1 MIDLTY
7 YDEYLGLAERAGARA
22 EFPLHVEPPDEQP
35 TVGDR
40 YSVKVPLKDFAD
52 PAIEI
57 DAQSY
62 LDQATPGISP
72 SIRERYVVRIA
83 MTICSI
89 ALLAAGGLAQTPNSP
104 AQFPAY
110 MSDNFDYA
118 AFTRFDAQEPPRDQ
132 IYQSNGFMA
141 MQETGFGGQTV
152 IVPVAGPEAPVNEGE
167 RLSALALDSP
177 VFIDASGHKYALGES
192 TGRHNLTY
200 FADRTVYRAAFE
212 NGLQV
217 TVTAYPVY
225 GRSCAVYRITVD
237 RTAEPVTVL
246 VRMRGLGFQTLPDPG
261 LRAKNAV
268 SYGSARWPYR
278 LLVGADARARAAD
291 GSFHWLL
298 NAGGTAS
305 VTLALGKDDREAKAN
320 LAALR
325 AAPDLFDAETHRQWN
340 EYLAS
345 APLVAPAEP
354 IRFTIGTLNRD
365 ESISP
370 EELVRSELWF
380 WRGLLNTTCQARY
393 LAACPMTIADWNVFM
408 GMWSNDGIAEAIALM
423 GTNRADLARS
433 SILSWFRYAVNAEG
447 DGTAAWTIFPS
458 GKNTFQATGPERQ
471 TQGVPV
477 QATLLGEY
485 VRLTGDRSILE
496 EKPGGAAGG
505 RTVWQ
510 ALLAYQQN
518 LLKVRDPNHDHLID
532 WTHTYETGWDDKDSP
547 FFDLKGDATS
557 SINEQ
562 VFNLWSLQEMVYLSK
577 LQGEDPAPWEEE
589 FERARKAVRKE
600 LWDPA
605 TRRYED
611 LDVKTGKLWTQGEN
625 LDAYYLLYFETD
637 PVRIETMMKRL
648 NDPAKFNGPML
659 PALAFDT
666 PNWGGYWRGEAWPRI
681 YGYVAMGL
689 ARSGH
694 GLEGFNWLARAIHAN
709 DGPILPE
716 HVDPKLYP
724 PSEHPMGSV
733 RIMGYDALD
742 TLLFPELAGLHT
754 WAGDDLIVT
763 PNPKLGK
770 VYVRNQKWLGDRYD
784 AVFEPNMRTLIMR
797 NGKALPSLG
806 TGKIWYA
813 HKTGNDVVF
822 ETK

>member
-1 MIDLTY
+1 
-7 YDEYLGLAERAGARA
+7 
-22 EFPLHVEPPDEQP
+22 
-35 TVGDR
+35 
-40 YSVKVPLKDFAD
+40 
-52 PAIEI
+52 
-57 DAQSY
+57 
-62 LDQATPGISP
+62 
-72 SIRERYVVRIA
+72 VRIA
-83 MTICSI
+83 KAIYSV
-89 ALLAAGGLAQTPNSP
+89 ALLAAAGTAQAPDSS
-104 AQFPAY
+104 AHFPAY

-118 AFTRFDAQEPPRDQ
+118 AFTRFDAQAPPRDQ

-167 RLSALALDSP
+167 RLSALAIDSP
-177 VFIDASGHKYALGES
+177 VFVDASGHQYALS
-192 TGRHNLTY
+192 DSKGRHSLTY
-200 FADRTVYRAAFE
+200 FADRTVYREAFE

-225 GRSCAVYRITVD
+225 GKSSAVYRITVD
-237 RTAEPVTVL
+237 RTVEPVTVL
-246 VRMRGLGFQTLPDPG
+246 VRIRGLGFQALPHRSSG
-261 LRAKNAV
+261 SVNAF
-268 SYGSARWPYR
+268 SYGSAKWPYR
-278 LLVGADARARAAD
+278 LMVGADKRAVAAE
-291 GSFHWLL
+291 GSFHWNLK
-298 NAGGTAS
+298 AGDAAV
-305 VTLALGKDDREAKAN
+305 VTLALGKDDSESEAN
-320 LAALR
+320 LAQLR
-325 AAPDLFDAETHRQWN
+325 ASPDLFDVETHKQWN

-370 EELVRSELWF
+370 EELVRSELWL
-380 WRGLLNTTCQARY
+380 WRDLLNSTCQARY
-393 LAACPMTIADWNVFM
+393 LAACPMVVADWNVFM
-408 GMWSNDGIAEAIALM
+408 GMWSNDGIAEALALM

-433 SILSWFRYAVNAEG
+433 SILSWFRYAVNAGG

-458 GKNTFQATGPERQ
+458 GKNTFQAKGPERN

-477 QATLLGEY
+477 QATLVGEY
-485 VRLTGDRSILE
+485 VRLTGDRSILN
-496 EKPGGAAGG
+496 EKPRGVAGG
-505 RTVWQ
+505 RTLWQ
-510 ALLAYQQN
+510 ALVAYQRN

-532 WTHTYETGWDDKDSP
+532 WMHTYETGWDNKDSP
-547 FFDLKGDATS
+547 FIDLNGDTTS
-557 SINEQ
+557 AINEQ
-562 VFNLWSLQEMVYLSK
+562 VFNLWSLREMVYLSK
-577 LQGEDPAPWEEE
+577 LQGENPAPWEEE
-589 FERARKAVRKE
+589 FERARVAVQQE

-605 TRRYED
+605 TQRYWD

-625 LDAYYLLYFETD
+625 LDTYYLLYFETD
-637 PVRIETMMKRL
+637 PARVEAMMKRL

-659 PALAFDT
+659 PTLAFDT

-681 YGYVAMGL
+681 YGYVALGL

-724 PSEHPMGSV
+724 PSEHPMGDV

-754 WAGDDLIVT
+754 WAGEDLNVAPDST
-763 PNPKLGK
+763 LGK

-784 AVFEPNMRTLIMR
+784 AVFEPGRPTLILR
-797 NGKALPSLG
+797 NGKALPRLE
-806 TGKIWYA
+806 TGKTWYA
-813 HKTGNDVVF
+813 RKNGDVVF
-822 ETK
+822 FETK